1 MPQICITSKKYS
13 IFVLEILIMEN
24 KLPIPGWA
32 IEDRPREKLL
42 AKGIQSLSD
51 AELIAILIGSGS
63 RNESAVELSK
73 RILASVKNNLNQLGK
88 LTINDL
94 QNFKG
99 IGEAKA
105 ISIVAAMELGKRR
118 KVSDVLE
125 REKIGSSR
133 DAFELFAPILGDLS
147 HEEFWVLF
155 LDRANKIIDKQRTSQ
170 GGVSGT
176 VIDIRMILKQ
186 AIEKLASGII
196 LCHNHPSGN
205 RQPSK
210 SDIDITRKLKEAAGF
225 MDINVLDHII
235 VTDSEYFSFVDESL
249 MKDIANKKQP

>member
-1 MPQICITSKKYS
+1 
-13 IFVLEILIMEN
+13 MEN
-24 KLPIPGWA
+24 KLPIPNWA

-63 RNESAVELSK
+63 RNETAVELSK
-73 RILASVKNNLNQLGK
+73 RILASVENNLNQLSK
-88 LTINDL
+88 LSINDL

-118 KVSDVLE
+118 KVSDILEKAKIDSSKDVFEIFASVLC
-125 REKIGSSR
+125 
-133 DAFELFAPILGDLS
+133 DLPY
-147 HEEFWVLF
+147 EEFWVLF
-155 LDRANKIIDKQRTSQ
+155 LNRANKIINKQKISQ

-176 VIDIRMILKQ
+176 VIDIRLVLKQ

-205 RQPSK
+205 IQPSK
-210 SDIDITRKLKEAAGF
+210 SDIDITKKLKDAAKL

-235 VTDSEYFSFVDESL
+235 VTDNEYFSFADKGL
-249 MKDIANKKQP
+249 IAK